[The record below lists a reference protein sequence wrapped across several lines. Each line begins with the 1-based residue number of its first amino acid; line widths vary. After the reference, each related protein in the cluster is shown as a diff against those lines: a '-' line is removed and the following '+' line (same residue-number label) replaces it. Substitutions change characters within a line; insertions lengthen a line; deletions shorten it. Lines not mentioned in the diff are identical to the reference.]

1 MKHSEVA
8 MTASTTQ
15 AIANGLGWFSVGLGL
30 LEFFA
35 PRQLA
40 TPLGLEGRSGLLKS
54 YGLRE
59 LAAGLGILLSR
70 RPAAWLWARAAG
82 DALDMATVAPQL
94 TSRDDTVQKANA
106 FAALAIGAVA
116 ALDVYCAL
124 KLARQ

>member
-1 MKHSEVA
+1 MTRRHSVA
-8 MTASTTQ
+8 EATSTQTLV
-15 AIANGLGWFSVGLGL
+15 NGLGWFSVGLGL
-30 LEFFA
+30 LELLA

-40 TPLGLEGRSGLLKS
+40 APLGLEKRSGLVRS

-82 DALDMATVAPQL
+82 DMLDMATVAQQL
-94 TSRDDTVQKANA
+94 TSNDESVQKANS

-116 ALDVYCAL
+116 ALDVYCAMRV
-124 KLARQ
+124 AEQ